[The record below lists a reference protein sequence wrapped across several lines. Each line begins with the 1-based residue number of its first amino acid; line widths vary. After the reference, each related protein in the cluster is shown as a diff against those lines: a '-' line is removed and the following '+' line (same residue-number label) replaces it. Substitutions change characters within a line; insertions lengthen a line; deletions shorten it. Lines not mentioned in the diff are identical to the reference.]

1 MSGIWLIALLAL
13 AFIAAAAGVVCIV
26 KLSNSSM
33 AESDK
38 LAMLKELKLLK
49 EQQGRELSYF
59 RQEINRTT
67 ADSIEKLGKI
77 ISGNQMDLNKTVNEK
92 IETLDKNLSDKQSA
106 LQKSVQ
112 DNLTGQEQRFRTFS
126 ELNEQKLEGIRGVV
140 EKQLNTLQNENSKK
154 LDEMRQVVDEKLQK
168 TLEDRM
174 SQSFKLVSERLE
186 QVYKGLGEMQA
197 IASNVGDLKKVL
209 SNVKS
214 RGILGE
220 IQLGAILKEILAPEQ
235 YEENVETKK
244 GSGKRV
250 EFAIKLPAD
259 NERYVYLPIDSKFPG
274 DSYSALV
281 SAYDT
286 GDKQQIDT
294 AARTLVSTI
303 KSEAKDIHDKYISV
317 PDTTDFAILFI
328 PFEGLYAE
336 SVNRGLVEELQRLYK
351 VNIAGPSTMAAL
363 LNSLQ
368 MGFKTLAIQKRSS
381 EVWDILSAVKTEFAR
396 FEDVIDATQ
405 KKIIAA
411 NDELD
416 KLVGVRTRAINRKL
430 KSVTALSETSQS
442 DAILGLSSEQGEE

>member
-1 MSGIWLIALLAL
+1 MSGIWLIALLSL

-303 KSEAKDIHDKYISV
+303 KSRQVHIGS
-317 PDTTDFAILFI
+317 
-328 PFEGLYAE
+328 
-336 SVNRGLVEELQRLYK
+336 
-351 VNIAGPSTMAAL
+351 
-363 LNSLQ
+363 
-368 MGFKTLAIQKRSS
+368 
-381 EVWDILSAVKTEFAR
+381 
-396 FEDVIDATQ
+396 
-405 KKIIAA
+405 
-411 NDELD
+411 
-416 KLVGVRTRAINRKL
+416 
-430 KSVTALSETSQS
+430 
-442 DAILGLSSEQGEE
+442 